1 MIKHTATYFDGAS
14 AASHEAT
21 LQLFGN
27 MVLLESA
34 GGSHQLDR
42 GNAQLIPPVGSG
54 SWAIELEQ
62 GGRVE
67 FRNDELGHA
76 IGDAFGQPRF
86 VSMLERSWPW
96 ALAMAV
102 VAAVGIWATLT
113 WGVPAAARQV
123 AFAVPPELEAKLGDE
138 SMSGLDRLFFDDS
151 ELGDEQRERVERIFR
166 QVRDESP
173 DYSTYRLLFRK
184 SDGIGAN
191 AFAVPGGIV
200 VITDEMVELAAD
212 DDELVSV
219 LAHEIG
225 HLAQRHSLRILLQNS
240 ASELKLPLHSERLA
254 GCGECVT
261 PQHNH

>member
-113 WGVPAAARQV
+113 WGDWGGLLFLGVFQLSLPFIIISVAIRQV
-123 AFAVPPELEAKLGDE
+123 KAICSEDFSLV
-138 SMSGLDRLFFDDS
+138 DRLRTQRPRLSIFF
-151 ELGDEQRERVERIFR
+151 RNV
-166 QVRDESP
+166 
-173 DYSTYRLLFRK
+173 
-184 SDGIGAN
+184 
-191 AFAVPGGIV
+191 
-200 VITDEMVELAAD
+200 
-212 DDELVSV
+212 LVSSEESWACSLNNPKRSSASRAV
-219 LAHEIG
+219 LA
-225 HLAQRHSLRILLQNS
+225 
-240 ASELKLPLHSERLA
+240 
-254 GCGECVT
+254 C
-261 PQHNH
+261 